1 MHGLRGDLPIR
12 STRVSVQPLR
22 CGTDCHAAKSA
33 TEATAETTEHTEFS
47 GKRERNPMA
56 LRLRYG
62 SGMDD
67 PSKPLTERI
76 IGAAIQV
83 HRALGPGLLESAYE
97 ACLAYELVKRGLRIE
112 KQKPLPVVYDDV
124 NIDCAYRLDFVVNDE
139 VVVEVKSVERLTHIH
154 DAQLISYLK
163 LSKKRV
169 GLLINF
175 NVKWL
180 TDEGIRRR
188 VNDAK

>member
-1 MHGLRGDLPIR
+1 MKDRLNAI
-12 STRVSVQPLR
+12 
-22 CGTDCHAAKSA
+22 
-33 TEATAETTEHTEFS
+33 TEQ
-47 GKRERNPMA
+47 
-56 LRLRYG
+56 
-62 SGMDD
+62 
-67 PSKPLTERI
+67 I

-124 NIDCAYRLDFVVNDE
+124 TIDCAYRLDFVVNDE
-139 VVVEVKSVERLTHIH
+139 VVVEVKSVERLTHVH
-154 DAQLISYLK
+154 GAQLISYLT
-163 LSKKRV
+163 LSKIRV

-180 TDEGIRRR
+180 VDEGI
-188 VNDAK
+188 

>member
-1 MHGLRGDLPIR
+1 
-12 STRVSVQPLR
+12 
-22 CGTDCHAAKSA
+22 
-33 TEATAETTEHTEFS
+33 
-47 GKRERNPMA
+47 MA

-97 ACLAYELVKRGLRIE
+97 ACLAYELVKRGLQIE
-112 KQKPLPVVYDDV
+112 KQKPLPVVYDNV

-139 VVVEVKSVERLTHIH
+139 VVVEVKSVERLTHVH

-188 VNDAK
+188 VNDPK

>member
-1 MHGLRGDLPIR
+1 MRAAGQDDVGDLAQVGGNR
-12 STRVSVQPLR
+12 RQ
-22 CGTDCHAAKSA
+22 AA
-33 TEATAETTEHTEFS
+33 E
-47 GKRERNPMA
+47 
-56 LRLRYG
+56 L
-62 SGMDD
+62 
-67 PSKPLTERI
+67 
-76 IGAAIQV
+76 
-83 HRALGPGLLESAYE
+83 LGISRT
-97 ACLAYELVKRGLRIE
+97 LAYELVKRGLRIE

-139 VVVEVKSVERLTHIH
+139 VVVEVKSVERLTHVH

-188 VNDAK
+188 VNDPK

>member
-1 MHGLRGDLPIR
+1 
-12 STRVSVQPLR
+12 
-22 CGTDCHAAKSA
+22 
-33 TEATAETTEHTEFS
+33 
-47 GKRERNPMA
+47 
-56 LRLRYG
+56 
-62 SGMDD
+62 MDD

-163 LSKKRV
+163 LSKK
-169 GLLINF
+169 
-175 NVKWL
+175 
-180 TDEGIRRR
+180 
-188 VNDAK
+188 

>member
-1 MHGLRGDLPIR
+1 MRGLP
-12 STRVSVQPLR
+12 T
-22 CGTDCHAAKSA
+22 CTDGHAAKSA
-33 TEATAETTEHTEFS
+33 RKATTEITERTEFS
-47 GKRERNPMA
+47 GKREPAPMA
-56 LRLRYG
+56 PRLPYG

-112 KQKPLPVVYDDV
+112 KQKPLPVVYGDV
-124 NIDCAYRLDFVVNDE
+124 NLDCAYRLDFVVNDE
-139 VVVEVKSVERLTHIH
+139 VVVEVKSVERLTHVH

-180 TDEGIRRR
+180 VDEGIRRR
-188 VNDAK
+188 VNDPK